1 MKIDLLH
8 LYIDSPWVMMVLGL
22 ATHLLL
28 KAMKGKDTT
37 KRNDD
42 TFSAMSFINAYI
54 APLILSIITSFVFTV
69 ISIDNK
75 WPVWVAYFMS
85 LSSSS
90 ALYNIYPVITNP
102 NLWKS
107 IAGVFVSR
115 VSPPNDTGTSQDN
128 TPNDT
133 PPKDE

>member
-1 MKIDLLH
+1 MTIDTLH
-8 LYIDSPWVMMVLGL
+8 LYINSPWVMMVLGL

-37 KRNDD
+37 KRNEEA
-42 TFSAMSFINAYI
+42 FSAMQFVNSYI

-69 ISIDNK
+69 ISIDNG

-115 VSPPNDTGTSQDN
+115 VSPPPNDTHSKDN
-128 TPNDT
+128 PPNDT